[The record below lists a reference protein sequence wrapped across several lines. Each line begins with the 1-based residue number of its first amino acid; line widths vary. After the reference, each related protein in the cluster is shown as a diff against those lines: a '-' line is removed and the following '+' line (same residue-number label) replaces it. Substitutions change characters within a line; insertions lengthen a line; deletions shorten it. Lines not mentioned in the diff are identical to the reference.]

1 MIYIKVVGLDQ
12 FIVGRISREYTDKLA
27 NLFEVESDEINF
39 ISPNC
44 MIFHKGVEQT
54 SWHVLVNVLAPKK
67 VSVLQDQAIEV
78 IKAMFKNV
86 TINVDIIFS
95 YYSSDDFA
103 HEYNN
108 DYPRYISDD
117 NLVEN
122 DDIEYEEL
130 DDEEELFDGD
140 IFASVKDR
148 LK

>member
-12 FIVGRISREYTDKLA
+12 FIVGRISREYTDKIA
-27 NLFEVESDEINF
+27 NLYEVSSDDVNF
-39 ISPNC
+39 VSPNC

-67 VSVLQDQAIEV
+67 VSVLQEQAVELL
-78 IKAMFKNV
+78 KAMFKNV

-95 YYSSDDFA
+95 YYSSDDR
-103 HEYNN
+103 EIILNE
-108 DYPRYISDD
+108 DYPKYISED
-117 NLVEN
+117 NLVDEEV
-122 DDIEYEEL
+122 EYEEL
-130 DDEEELFDGD
+130 EDGEEIFDGD